1 MNDDDFCAGK
11 CLTFRKKNIMPN
23 VKKHVAK
30 WMERVEAFKNIFQVP
45 DETIEDEFWA
55 M

>member
-1 MNDDDFCAGK
+1 MVTNKKLHAKATEEEVTMNDDDFCAGK

-30 WMERVEAFKNIFQVP
+30 
-45 DETIEDEFWA
+45 
-55 M
+55 